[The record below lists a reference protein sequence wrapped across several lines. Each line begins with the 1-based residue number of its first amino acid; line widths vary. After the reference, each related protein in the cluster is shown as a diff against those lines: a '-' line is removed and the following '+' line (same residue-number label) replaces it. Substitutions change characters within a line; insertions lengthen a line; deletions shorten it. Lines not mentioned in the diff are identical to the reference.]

1 MTADLPDLD
10 LPDMPDFT
18 GADGF
23 DLDLSAFDLGTAATG
38 PVETR
43 YCKPRVMRQV
53 PAHQVKYD
61 RARDLVLAMGRDII
75 DGHRVDALISGN
87 FIFGD
92 FIEALLVEMDA
103 KADDLTLS
111 TLAISQ
117 ENVDS
122 LHNLLTGD
130 YVGTINIIVSD
141 YFWSHNRHNAAYI
154 YEKLDLADRFQLAVA
169 GVHTKIALLR
179 IGEWKLI
186 ISGSANLRSA
196 RCVEVF
202 TVETSPDLYD
212 FHKAWHDAL
221 VTEYATI
228 RKSLRADKAFAAIT
242 REA

>member
-1 MTADLPDLD
+1 MIDDLPELD
-10 LPDMPDFT
+10 LPDFT
-18 GADGF
+18 GVDGF
-23 DLDLSAFDLGTAATG
+23 DLDLSAFDIGDIPQG

-43 YCKPRVMRQV
+43 YIKPRVTRQV
-53 PAHQVKYD
+53 PAHRVKYD

-75 DGHRVDALISGN
+75 AGHRVDAIVSGN
-87 FIFGD
+87 FVFGD

-122 LHNLLTGD
+122 LHNLMTGD
-130 YVGTINIIVSD
+130 YVGTLNLIVSD
-141 YFWSHNRHNAAYI
+141 YFWSHNWRQNAAYI
-154 YEKLDLADRFQLAVA
+154 YNALDIDDRFQLAVA
-169 GVHTKIALLR
+169 GVHTKIALMR

-202 TVETSPDLYD
+202 TVETNPDLYD
-212 FHKAWHDAL
+212 FHKDWHDKLIA
-221 VTEYATI
+221 EHATI
-228 RKSLRADKAFAAIT
+228 QKSLRADKAFAAIT
-242 REA
+242 QEA